1 MTVAYRIPDEP
12 LGGGLRGWVIEPF
25 WPLLAVMFAGAWFSA
40 GLFAINAWFLRGPT
54 WGREIALA
62 AAMLVGTVVLVLT
75 IDAIYASGMLS
86 ERTLKY
92 AFLVI
97 VVWKLALAYWMFFLQ
112 QTGFAL
118 YEYFGGKAQ
127 SGLLILIAGAFL
139 RSYVTSAVDHPLWRI
154 VVS

>member
-12 LGGGLRGWVIEPF
+12 LDGGTRGWGIEPF
-25 WPLLAVMFAGAWFSA
+25 WPLLAVMLAGAWLSA

-62 AAMLVGTVVLVLT
+62 AAMLAGTVVLVFA
-75 IDAIYASGMLS
+75 IDAAYASGTLS
-86 ERTLKY
+86 QPALKY
-92 AFLVI
+92 ALLVV
-97 VVWKLALAYWMFFLQ
+97 VVWKLALAYWIFFLQ

-118 YEYFGGKAQ
+118 YEYFGGRGQ
-127 SGLLILIAGAFL
+127 SGLLVVIVGAL
-139 RSYVTSAVDHPLWRI
+139 LKSYVITAVNHPLWQI